1 MNFPPLKSFA
11 ALYCYRNQEIPMHAL
26 SLRPS
31 SIPYAPRPCAP
42 GSHLTSEEWELILK
56 ALRAYKHNAAYRQLY
71 DKLVSQSA

>member
-1 MNFPPLKSFA
+1 
-11 ALYCYRNQEIPMHAL
+11 MHAL

-31 SIPYAPRPCAP
+31 SIPSARRSCAP
-42 GSHLTSEEWELILK
+42 GPHLTSEEWELILK

>member
-1 MNFPPLKSFA
+1 MNFTLLKSFSV
-11 ALYCYRNQEIPMHAL
+11 LYCHRNQEAPMHAL

-31 SIPYAPRPCAP
+31 SIPSARRSCAP
-42 GSHLTSEEWELILK
+42 GPHLTSEEWELILR

>member
-1 MNFPPLKSFA
+1 
-11 ALYCYRNQEIPMHAL
+11 MHAL

-42 GSHLTSEEWELILK
+42 GPHLTSEEWELILK